1 MEIYRKCIVVFLLL
15 YCLEEGYLSISIIL
29 PHAPSQAIPASRGDE
44 VEKAKRGEEDQGD
57 QDQEQA
63 AAEATAQS

>member
-29 PHAPSQAIPASRGDE
+29 PHAPSQAIHAGRGDE
-44 VEKAKRGEEDQGD
+44 VERCGKGGED
-57 QDQEQA
+57 QDQEEA
-63 AAEATAQS
+63 AAKATAKS